1 MNTSDDANVIVS
13 YTLEQA
19 IADGVLVEIFKN
31 RWGTLSSGKPIVATA
46 HLFEQVSLAGLLE
59 IWNEYVAWRKHTEST
74 LPEEDRLFTTTM
86 NDQQIWVIEDGQ
98 AFTLLY
104 PEDY

>member
-1 MNTSDDANVIVS
+1 MDKINVISV

-31 RWGTLSSGKPIVATA
+31 RWGKLTHGKPIVATS
-46 HLFEQVSLAGLLE
+46 HLFAEVSLAALLE
-59 IWNEYVAWRKHTEST
+59 IWNEFVDWKRHTKPT
-74 LPEEDRLFTTTM
+74 LAEEDRLFATSM
-86 NDQQIWVIEDGQ
+86 NDKKVWVIEDN
-98 AFTLLY
+98 AAYTLMY